1 MLSVS
6 IIIYVLFIL
15 FILKIN
21 VFTQI
26 PLMMCLI
33 AMLYASLKNY
43 KNEIFYKALAITII
57 SDSLLSIILNENP
70 WVIE

>member
-1 MLSVS
+1 MVSVS
-6 IIIYVLFIL
+6 IIISAL

-26 PLMMCLI
+26 PLMIFLI
-33 AMLYASLKNY
+33 AMLYASIKNY